1 MSYDG
6 IAKVQHY
13 VPQFYLR
20 NFTDEIN
27 MFWIFNRSTKNFN
40 RSKPKDICREDY
52 LYETEWKTTKNFGHI
67 SADMAIPVESLK

>member
-1 MSYDG
+1 MED
-6 IAKVQHY
+6 IKLEKKITRRQHY

-52 LYETEWKTTKNFGHI
+52 LYETEWNGKI
-67 SADMAIPVESLK
+67 RMRI